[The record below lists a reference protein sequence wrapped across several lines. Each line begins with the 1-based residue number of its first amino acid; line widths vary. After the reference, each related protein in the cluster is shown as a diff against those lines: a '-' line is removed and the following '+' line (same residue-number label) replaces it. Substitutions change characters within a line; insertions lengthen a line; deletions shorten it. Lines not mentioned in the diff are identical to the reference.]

1 MSHILQISFYKQAK
15 NYLLLIHSLAWWISP
30 IFIMESRIH
39 SLRNLCGNVLAG
51 TFVLMK
57 GDFGVSKCNTSNP
70 NTRYYPFSL
79 WCDLNSGGVWLSHG
93 QSQIRAWYPQGGGKQ
108 KNTTDDRNVRF
119 RYRGETRLSPDRGN
133 SPLITAREKT
143 RTEIYRWHRYFS
155 CTCIGLDDL
164 WHIADLCL

>member
-1 MSHILQISFYKQAK
+1 MAK
-15 NYLLLIHSLAWWISP
+15 
-30 IFIMESRIH
+30 SRIH
-39 SLRNLCGNVLAG
+39 SLRNLCGNILAG

-79 WCDLNSGGVWLSHG
+79 WCDLNGRASGWVTVKVRYVHD
-93 QSQIRAWYPQGGGKQ
+93 IRKGGKQ

-155 CTCIGLDDL
+155 CTCTELDDL
-164 WHIADLCL
+164 LHIIHCRSLSTKLFCHFG